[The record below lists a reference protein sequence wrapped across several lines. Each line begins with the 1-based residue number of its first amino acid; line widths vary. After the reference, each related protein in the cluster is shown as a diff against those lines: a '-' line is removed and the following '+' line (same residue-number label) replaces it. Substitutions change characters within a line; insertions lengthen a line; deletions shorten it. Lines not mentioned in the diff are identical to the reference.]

1 LGPIIRMP
9 DDVAQRLAEETD
21 LVEVDPVLP
30 DAVDEL
36 DVELGSEPGVIV
48 LLTET
53 PKDGF
58 GRLVSMIATSDYVKS
73 APNPFEL
80 TVRDKD
86 GNAHAFPTTVV
97 NGQSILGPLE
107 AGLLWRT
114 GRSATDDP
122 GIERAKLD
130 PPT

>member
-1 LGPIIRMP
+1 MGPIIRVP

-21 LVEVDPVLP
+21 LVEVDPVPP

-36 DVELGSEPGVIV
+36 DVELGSQAGVV
-48 LLTET
+48 LLLTET

-86 GNAHAFPTTVV
+86 GNPHAFPTTIV
-97 NGQSILGPLE
+97 NGQSILDQLKLAFFGEPGDRRPLI
-107 AGLLWRT
+107 RV
-114 GRSATDDP
+114 
-122 GIERAKLD
+122 
-130 PPT
+130 

>member
-1 LGPIIRMP
+1 LGPIIMVP

-73 APNPFEL
+73 APEPFHL
-80 TVRDKD
+80 IVRDKD
-86 GNAHAFPTTVV
+86 GNPHAFPTTAV
-97 NGQSILGPLE
+97 NGEAILDHLKLAFFGEPGNRRPLI
-107 AGLLWRT
+107 RV
-114 GRSATDDP
+114 
-122 GIERAKLD
+122 
-130 PPT
+130 

>member
-1 LGPIIRMP
+1 MGPIIRMP

-30 DAVDEL
+30 DAVDAL
-36 DVELGSEPGVIV
+36 DVELGSQPGVV
-48 LLTET
+48 LLLTET

-97 NGQSILGPLE
+97 NGQSILDHLKLAFFGE
-107 AGLLWRT
+107 
-114 GRSATDDP
+114 P
-122 GIERAKLD
+122 GDRRPMIPA
-130 PPT
+130 